1 MRIYKD
7 IFTGDEM
14 FSDTYKMKLIDDVL
28 YEVTGKLVQRKEG
41 EIQIA
46 GFNPSAEEADEGT
59 DENVETGVDVV
70 LNHRLQET
78 YAFGDKKSYTLYLKD
93 YMKKLVAKLEE
104 SAPDQVEVFKTN
116 MNKVMKDILGRF
128 KELQFFTGESMDCDG
143 LVALM
148 EYREIDG
155 KSVPV
160 LMFFKHGLE
169 EEKF

>member
-7 IFTGDEM
+7 IITGDEM
-14 FSDTYKMKLIDDVL
+14 FSDSYKMKLVDEVI
-28 YEVTGKLVQRKEG
+28 YEVTGKLVQRGQGDIK
-41 EIQIA
+41 ID

-59 DENVETGVDVV
+59 DEAVESGVDVV
-70 LNHRLQET
+70 LNHRLCET
-78 YAFGDKKSYTLYLKD
+78 YAFGDKKSYTAYLKD
-93 YMKKLVAKLEE
+93 YMKKLIEKLQEKN
-104 SAPDQVEVFKTN
+104 PDQVDTFKN
-116 MNKVMKDILGRF
+116 NINKAMKDILGRF

-143 LVALM
+143 MVAMM

-155 KSVPV
+155 QSIPV